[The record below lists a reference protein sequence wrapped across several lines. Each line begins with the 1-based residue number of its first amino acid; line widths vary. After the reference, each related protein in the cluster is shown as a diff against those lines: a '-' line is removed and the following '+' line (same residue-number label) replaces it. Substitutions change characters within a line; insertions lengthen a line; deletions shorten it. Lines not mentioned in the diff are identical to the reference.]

1 MKVGISAI
9 KSLFRFKVYTVINII
24 GLAVSVAATLIII
37 RYIHQEITVDHFC
50 KELDQTY
57 LLTVQR
63 SNGNVLLSDNT
74 DRNKDPNFIDP
85 LNNPEIEGY
94 SYCISVKDDYII
106 TNEHRYQANVLVTDS
121 LFLQLM
127 DYPIITGIKSIQ
139 RPDDAII
146 TRKYAQ
152 HLFGKENPLGKQLV
166 SSAGCTLTIR
176 GIVDEPSSKSSLQF
190 DLITPINQGKNINW
204 SRMGF
209 CVVRLNKGTDVMK
222 FNEKISKPM
231 SLICYGHSPIQFYI
245 YPLKEFYFDKHI
257 DSTGSYF
264 LRGNKEHITILSI
277 VACMLMLVGIF
288 NFINIYTVIMLK
300 RAREFGVKKVYGASG
315 FQIFFQ
321 IYMENVLMVAFALLM
336 IWMLI
341 EITAGLFATVYA
353 IPVKPDMVFDLS
365 LSLLLLFGLPM
376 ITSIYPFLRYN
387 YSSPITSL
395 RSVNVGGQSIVSRAL
410 FLFVQYVITFSL
422 IVVSLFFV
430 RQLYA
435 MLHADLGYQ
444 VKNIIMCQLLPDETM
459 NKRYSS
465 DEEWQKEHD
474 NKLHKVQVIKQKM
487 DGCPFFLTWE
497 YGEAPINLE
506 PYDNVECNGE
516 KHKMAVIFANKDYMD
531 MFGLKLKEG
540 RGWNDQDQFAQ
551 YKMII
556 NVTARKLFHITNID
570 EASMQTESRLWWSM
584 GVDVGKNPPFQV
596 VGVIEDFR
604 TGHLSKGDVP
614 LAILYEEGGNATDP
628 LIASIAE
635 GKRKEAINFLKEL
648 HREVVG
654 EGEFNYSFVEDEIEK
669 LYEEDKRTTRIYV
682 TFAGLAICISC
693 LGLFGL
699 SLYDIRQ
706 RYREIALR
714 KVNGASGRQIVLLL
728 VRKYL
733 YILGSAF
740 ALAIPLIYYI
750 IDDYTKDFAVRAP
763 IGVGIFVIGFIFT
776 VAISLGTLLWQIQKA
791 VRLNPGQIMKN
802 E

>member
-1 MKVGISAI
+1 MKVEISAI

-176 GIVDEPSSKSSLQF
+176 GIVDEPSTKSSLQF
-190 DLITPINQGKNINW
+190 DLITPINQGKNIDW

-209 CVVRLNKGTDVMK
+209 CIARLGKGVDVNKY
-222 FNEKISKPM
+222 NEKISKPM

-315 FQIFFQ
+315 YQIFFQ
-321 IYMENVLMVAFALLM
+321 IYMENVFMVGIALLI
-336 IWMLI
+336 IWMLV

-353 IPVKPDMVFDLS
+353 IPVKPDIVFDLS

-444 VKNIIMCQLLPDETM
+444 VKDIIMCQLLPDETM

-487 DGCPFFLTWE
+487 DGCPFFLTWG

-506 PYDNVECNGE
+506 AYGDVECNGE

-556 NVTARKLFHITNID
+556 NETARKLFHITNID

-584 GVDVGKNPPFQV
+584 GVDLGKNPPFQV

-614 LAILYEEGGNATDP
+614 LAILYEKGGNATDP
-628 LIASIAE
+628 LIAVIAE

-654 EGEFNYSFVEDEIEK
+654 EGEFNYSFVEDEVEK
-669 LYEEDKRTTRIYV
+669 LYDEDKRTTRIYV

-714 KVNGASGRQIVLLL
+714 KVNGASGRQIALLL

-740 ALAIPLIYYI
+740 AVAIPLVYYI
-750 IDDYTKDFAVRAP
+750 IDDYTKDFAVKVP
-763 IGVGIFVIGFIFT
+763 IGAGIFAVGLIFT
-776 VAISLGTLLWQIQKA
+776 LTISLGTLLWQIQKA

>member
-353 IPVKPDMVFDLS
+353 IPVKPDLVFDLS

-444 VKNIIMCQLLPDETM
+444 VKDIIMCQLLPDETM

-506 PYDNVECNGE
+506 AYGDVECNGE

-556 NVTARKLFHITNID
+556 NETARKLFHITNID

-596 VGVIEDFR
+596 VGIIEDFR

-628 LIASIAE
+628 LIASIAK

-714 KVNGASGRQIVLLL
+714 KVNGASGRQIALLL

-763 IGVGIFVIGFIFT
+763 IGAGIFIVGFIFT